1 MAVNTEEIKY
11 IFIPRQQKAGENLRA
26 IISCENMAK
35 FKYFGRTVTFKIACT
50 INLRADYNQGIS
62 LRVFSPFIGYLRI

>member
-11 IFIPRQQKAGENLRA
+11 ICIPRQQKAGENLRA

-50 INLRADYNQGIS
+50 INLRAD
-62 LRVFSPFIGYLRI
+62 